1 MKAKFKKVMASLLS
15 AMMVFT
21 MCVAT
26 SVQAAGNGGTGQI
39 TLKLQESTAIQNFN
53 GRTFELYQLFDLTTD
68 ATSLDGVAKN
78 FSYTFIDDGELKQ
91 AIHTAIEH
99 SGQTLDLNE
108 NASAYVDK
116 LREIEKDK
124 KTTTFANE
132 LHKLIKNKLSVIPVE
147 TYNGSTNED
156 TSHVFSNLKEG
167 YYVVIETT
175 DTNDTVSKKEN
186 TTTSVAML
194 TNVYVGQNG
203 NPTIELKATLPTI
216 DKKIIKDG
224 AEVEGTDYKVG
235 ETVSFKLTATA
246 PTTEY
251 MAPFTEYK
259 FNFVD
264 TLSTGLTLNK
274 ESIKVKVNDETL
286 LKIVSD
292 YVVEYDDEAN
302 QKFTVKIPNLK
313 LHAAESGANTV
324 TVEYTATINKDAA
337 RIENNK
343 AHIEY
348 SNNPS
353 TNDKGTSID
362 DEVKVYNFEL
372 DINKTDGQN
381 SLTGAKFKLYL
392 DENGR
397 VGNAITATGT
407 NGDYTYEKADGL
419 QPTEFDV
426 NESGALKIKGLSQ
439 GVYWLEE
446 TKAPDGYN
454 KLTEKIKVTISAV
467 YNETTGEIETLTIK
481 QNDELPVSGSNQ
493 VVSMKVVNK
502 SGTILPSTGGMGTTI
517 LYIAGILAMAGGVCY
532 FVMDKKKR
540 AQK

>member
-1 MKAKFKKVMASLLS
+1 MKAKFKKIMASLLS

-21 MCVAT
+21 MCIAT
-26 SVQAAGNGGTGQI
+26 SVQAAENGGTGQI

-68 ATSLDGVAKN
+68 ATRLDEEAKN
-78 FSYTFIDDGELKQ
+78 FSYTFINDDELKQ
-91 AIHTAIEH
+91 AIHTAIVN

-116 LREIEKDK
+116 LKKIEQDK

-132 LHKLIKNKLSVIPVE
+132 LHKLIKDIPSVRPVE
-147 TYNGSTNED
+147 TYNGGTNGD
-156 TSHVFSNLKEG
+156 TSYVFSNLKEG
-167 YYVVIETT
+167 YYVVVETT

-224 AEVEGTDYKVG
+224 VEVEGTDYKVG

-274 ESIKVKVNDETL
+274 ESIKVKVNDEAL
-286 LKIVSD
+286 LESVSD
-292 YVVEYDDEAN
+292 YVVEYDEAN

-313 LHAAESGANTV
+313 LHAANFGANTV

-353 TNDKGTSID
+353 TNDEGTSID

-392 DENGR
+392 DENGE
-397 VGNAITATGT
+397 VGNAITATRT
-407 NGDYTYEKADGL
+407 NGDYTYEKADGS

-454 KLTEKIKVTISAV
+454 KLTEKIKVTISAT

-481 QNDELPVSGSNQ
+481 QNDELPVSGFDQ
-493 VVSMKVVNK
+493 VVSMTVVNK